1 MNVGSRGNLILAFYE
16 PGSLFDNA
24 VTQWLQEKIL
34 TCQGT
39 AEFEDISTETIGSIG
54 AGSCTDTE
62 VEFWDSLS
70 DIEDLKGLQVA
81 SDLANPVNHASQKC
95 GEACSGNDGSC
106 ATSDGTRSIAETS
119 QGNETRYF
127 TGTCKPSHYA
137 VDLNK
142 GSEVLVDGQDSGYPA
157 ANASS
162 RIIQAIGTTTLI
174 PAACPCNCS
183 YVSQGCCNAPSG
195 VVYEAPR
202 LKLGKLGPEQCT
214 EGSINAS

>member
-1 MNVGSRGNLILAFYE
+1 M
-16 PGSLFDNA
+16 FDNA

-34 TCQGT
+34 TCQGI
-39 AEFEDISTETIGSIG
+39 AEFEDISSETIGSIG

-62 VEFWDSLS
+62 VDFWDSLS
-70 DIEDLKGLQVA
+70 DIEDLKGLHV
-81 SDLANPVNHASQKC
+81 SGDLANPVHHVSRRC
-95 GEACSGNDGSC
+95 GEACSGPVGSC
-106 ATSDGTRSIAETS
+106 ATSDGCRCIAETS
-119 QGNETRYF
+119 QGNGASWF

-142 GSEVLVDGQDSGYPA
+142 GSEVLVDGQDLGCLA
-157 ANASS
+157 TNASS
-162 RIIQAIGTTTLI
+162 RIIQTIGTTTFI

-183 YVSQGCCNAPSG
+183 YVSQGCCDAPSG

-202 LKLGKLGPEQCT
+202 LKLGELGPEQCT